1 MVSSSSL
8 IKQEDDYGIAIKR
21 SKSRLWYCSVEVENK
36 EFVIFQ
42 HYTDIIYSARTGTGD
57 NARRLEINTRYLY
70 ISCVKV
76 EEEEIV
82 ELLSVRIASE
92 VHRMDSTN
100 ILRNIDGRR

>member
-1 MVSSSSL
+1 M
-8 IKQEDDYGIAIKR
+8 
-21 SKSRLWYCSVEVENK
+21 
-36 EFVIFQ
+36 
-42 HYTDIIYSARTGTGD
+42 IYSARTGTGD

-70 ISCVKV
+70 ISRVKV